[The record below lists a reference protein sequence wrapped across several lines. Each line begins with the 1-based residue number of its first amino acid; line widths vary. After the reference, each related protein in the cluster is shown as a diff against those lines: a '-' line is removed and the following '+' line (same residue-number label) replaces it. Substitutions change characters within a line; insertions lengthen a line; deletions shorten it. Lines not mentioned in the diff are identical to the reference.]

1 MPPFS
6 TSWAMRSGGF
16 QEVLF
21 RNCCGRHDLRMDNA
35 QHEHHYKRAQY
46 LAERY
51 SLEKII
57 IVASLRVYAFAIR
70 SIIGH
75 RVRNS
80 VFNSSRVSD
89 CGIVEEVVKH
99 AWAVVRREKP
109 HLRTSEIHTK

>member
-35 QHEHHYKRAQY
+35 QHEHHYERAQY

-51 SLEKII
+51 SLEKTII
-57 IVASLRVYAFAIR
+57 IASLRV
-70 SIIGH
+70 H
-75 RVRNS
+75 VTLDN
-80 VFNSSRVSD
+80 
-89 CGIVEEVVKH
+89 
-99 AWAVVRREKP
+99 
-109 HLRTSEIHTK
+109 RTSSAIPFSTVRV